1 MDQKEHES
9 KPIEHVPR
17 AAKQFPDES
26 ESSLLFYIPPY
37 PIHDGEVDL
46 LGQARKDTSAIT
58 GPFIYSLGIT

>member
-1 MDQKEHES
+1 MVD
-9 KPIEHVPR
+9 V
-17 AAKQFPDES
+17 
-26 ESSLLFYIPPY
+26 LFYIPPY